1 MPNSFLDHK
10 SHKKLIGVWSTHSG
24 SIISFSHAS
33 SELSFTTDV
42 KVLARIL
49 AKAGLDLA
57 GTKRRVG
64 QRSSKTS
71 SRDGRLWLVVEVSD
85 KLVGGSTTSGVFAL
99 NLQRRQCEIVLELDT
114 S

>member
-49 AKAGLDLA
+49 AKAGLDL
-57 GTKRRVG
+57 KRRVG